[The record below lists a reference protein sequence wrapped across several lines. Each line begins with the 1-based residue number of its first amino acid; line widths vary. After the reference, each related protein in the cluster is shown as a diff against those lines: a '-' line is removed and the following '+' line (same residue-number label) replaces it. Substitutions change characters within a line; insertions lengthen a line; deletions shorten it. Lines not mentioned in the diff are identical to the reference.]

1 MIVHLVFLDS
11 QEDIFNPN
19 CRTFN
24 LLRCIQRRCKCNDEG
39 EYSTTCLIGR
49 GKVELSDESGN
60 IKFLREC
67 PNRYASEML
76 TDRESLVLLR
86 VEKKDAH
93 GEIYVPLLNDE
104 YISDEFRTRISTKG
118 SGGSGSRP
126 NSRRVRSNTRRS
138 KKDEK
143 KQRTESRGTAP
154 SAKLDSKRSRSRQG
168 K

>member
-1 MIVHLVFLDS
+1 MAFITVKYGDS

-24 LLRCIQRRCKCNDEG
+24 LLRCIQRRCKCNDE
-39 EYSTTCLIGR
+39 
-49 GKVELSDESGN
+49 VELSDESGN

-86 VEKKDAH
+86 VEKKDSH

-126 NSRRVRSNTRRS
+126 NSRRVRSNTRRN

-154 SAKLDSKRSRSRQG
+154 SAKLDVKRSRSRQG

>member
-1 MIVHLVFLDS
+1 MAFITVKYGDS

-24 LLRCIQRRCKCNDEG
+24 LLRCIQRRCKCNDE
-39 EYSTTCLIGR
+39 
-49 GKVELSDESGN
+49 VELSDESGN

-86 VEKKDAH
+86 VEKKDSH

-104 YISDEFRTRISTKG
+104 YISDEFRTRISTQLMIFL
-118 SGGSGSRP
+118 
-126 NSRRVRSNTRRS
+126 VLTVHV
-138 KKDEK
+138 
-143 KQRTESRGTAP
+143 
-154 SAKLDSKRSRSRQG
+154 LY
-168 K
+168 

>member
-1 MIVHLVFLDS
+1 MAFITVKYGDS

-24 LLRCIQRRCKCNDEG
+24 LLRCIQRRCKCNDE
-39 EYSTTCLIGR
+39 
-49 GKVELSDESGN
+49 VELSDESGN

-86 VEKKDAH
+86 VEKKDSH